1 MQLLGIVGVLAFV
14 TASFAVGLRLSWTG
28 LRRGGIPESTIGL
41 SFLLAGGIGTL
52 LMLASNGAG
61 AAQALL
67 RAASLGFINLGIAV
81 LGVFNWRAFRPDR
94 TGALLF
100 AAFVSLLALSF
111 SADLVRRAFLDQ
123 LPRPPLWIAAD
134 AAGHIGMYGW
144 GTVETLRQ
152 YALARRRLRLG
163 IGDALVA
170 DRFLLFGI
178 GTLSVIGIW
187 VHTYTRE
194 LLGATSAEGE
204 YLVVSLLGGLCAA
217 AIWLAFFPPRAYL
230 RRVAA
235 RVQPAAPAALNAP

>member
-1 MQLLGIVGVLAFV
+1 VQLLGLVGILAFV
-14 TASFAVGLRLSWTG
+14 AASFVVGLRLSWTG

-52 LMLASNGAG
+52 LMVASSGAG
-61 AAQALL
+61 TAQALL

-81 LGVFNWRAFRPDR
+81 LGVFNWRVFRPDR

-111 SADLVRRAFLDQ
+111 SADLARRAFLDQ
-123 LPRPPLWIAAD
+123 APRPPLWIAAD
-134 AAGHIGMYGW
+134 AAGRIGMYGW
-144 GTVETLRQ
+144 GSFETLRQ

-163 IGDALVA
+163 LSDPLVA
-170 DRFLLFGI
+170 DRFLLWGI

-194 LLGATSAEGE
+194 LLGATSADGE
-204 YLVVSLLGGLCAA
+204 YLVVSVLGGLCAT
-217 AIWLAFFPPRAYL
+217 AIWLAFFPPLAYRRRAGESG
-230 RRVAA
+230 ASSS
-235 RVQPAAPAALNAP
+235 LNAP